1 MLVRKGFEFD
11 LKVTLLRNFLYKK
24 KKRKRFIPG
33 RSTKSNALFPQKKK
47 KKKKSNQ
54 MLFMK
59 HK

>member
-24 KKRKRFIPG
+24 KKKEKDLYQVGLP
-33 RSTKSNALFPQKKK
+33 SQMLFSLKKK